1 MSYSPQ
7 SGMAGQ
13 PSNTEAN
20 PPVVGKLLIVDD
32 VADNR
37 AILTRRFQRRGFEI
51 VEADC
56 GAEALRLIGE
66 QTFDCVLLDVMM
78 PGMDGTEALRRIREK
93 FAASLL
99 PVIMVTAKSQSDD
112 VVGALKLGANDYVT
126 KPVDFSVA
134 LARVNSQIDR
144 RRAELELLETNKSLL
159 SEKSDLQQRI
169 VERSAKLL
177 QAKVEIEEAVARR
190 TATEDRFTY
199 LAHHDMLTGLPNRFA
214 FDGKLKASQQFA
226 EESHSQISLL
236 FIDLDGFKNVN
247 DTLGHAIGDKLLK
260 QVGDRLTEV
269 AGEKDFCARLGGDE
283 FAIIHVSEDADK
295 TAVQLANKI
304 IAALKGAHA
313 IDTYQVLIGASVGIA
328 TLSPGEKDTSAL
340 LKHADLAMYRA
351 KADGRGIYRV
361 FEPEM
366 AVLAE
371 IRRKLE
377 FDMREATENG
387 DFELYYQPIVD
398 LRSRKVMGFEALMR
412 WSHPTRGSVS
422 PAEFIPLAEE
432 TGLIVQLGEWAIR
445 RACADA
451 AKWPGNLRVAVNLSP
466 VQFRDTNLPTVVVD
480 ALSSS
485 GLPANQLELEITE
498 GIMLGKNMQNVLT
511 LEKLRDLGVR
521 ISIDDFGTGFS
532 GLGYLRAFPFDK
544 VKIDQ
549 SFVREMDSNL
559 ESMAIIRASIG
570 LGSNLGMCITAEG
583 VESLAQCHELQKEGC
598 TEVQGFLFGE
608 ATPSSDVVRLIEE
621 IERRSDLQC
630 LRPLPSLPPGRDAA

>member
-7 SGMAGQ
+7 SGMARQ

-20 PPVVGKLLIVDD
+20 PPVVGRLLIVDD

-99 PVIMVTAKSQSDD
+99 PVIMVTAKSQSED
-112 VVGALKLGANDYVT
+112 VVEALKLGANDYVT

-177 QAKVEIEEAVARR
+177 QAKVEIEQAVARR
-190 TATEDRFTY
+190 TASEDRITY

-247 DTLGHAIGDKLLK
+247 DTLGHGIGDKLLK
-260 QVGDRLTEV
+260 QVADRLREV

-283 FAIIHVSEDADK
+283 FAIIHVSKDALN
-295 TAVQLANKI
+295 TAVQLAEKI
-304 IAALKGAHA
+304 IATLSGAHDLDA
-313 IDTYQVLIGASVGIA
+313 SQVFIGASVGIA
-328 TLSPGEKDTSAL
+328 TLSAGDKDTSVL
-340 LKHADLAMYRA
+340 LRRADLAMYRA
-351 KADGRGIYRV
+351 KAEGRGTYRV

-371 IRRKLE
+371 LRRKFE
-377 FDMREATENG
+377 TDMREATENG
-387 DFELYYQPIVD
+387 AFELYYQPIVD
-398 LRSRKVMGFEALMR
+398 LKSGKVMGLEALMR
-412 WSHPTRGSVS
+412 WSHGTRGSVS

-485 GLPANQLELEITE
+485 GLPANRLELEITE
-498 GIMLGKNMQNVLT
+498 GVMLGNNMQNVLT

-544 VKIDQ
+544 VKLDQ

-583 VESLAQCHELQKEGC
+583 VESLDQCDELLKEGC
-598 TEVQGFLFGE
+598 TEVQGFLFGQ
-608 ATPSSDVVRLIEE
+608 ARPNSDVVGMIEE
-621 IERRSDLQC
+621 IERRTDLQC
-630 LRPLPSLPPGRDAA
+630 LRPSPSIRPGRAA

>member
-7 SGMAGQ
+7 SGMARQ

-20 PPVVGKLLIVDD
+20 PPVVGRLLIVDD

-99 PVIMVTAKSQSDD
+99 PVIMVTAKSQSED
-112 VVGALKLGANDYVT
+112 VVEALKLGANDYIT

-177 QAKVEIEEAVARR
+177 QAKAEIEQAVARR
-190 TATEDRFTY
+190 TASEDRITY

-247 DTLGHAIGDKLLK
+247 DTLGHGIGDKLLK
-260 QVGDRLTEV
+260 QVADRLREV

-283 FAIIHVSEDADK
+283 FAIIHVSKDALN
-295 TAVQLANKI
+295 TAVQLAEKI
-304 IAALKGAHA
+304 IATLSGAHDLDA
-313 IDTYQVLIGASVGIA
+313 SQVFIGASVGIA
-328 TLSPGEKDTSAL
+328 TLSAGDKDTSVL
-340 LKHADLAMYRA
+340 LRRADLAMYRA
-351 KADGRGIYRV
+351 KAEGRGTYRV

-371 IRRKLE
+371 LRRKFE
-377 FDMREATENG
+377 TDMREATENG
-387 DFELYYQPIVD
+387 AFELYYQPIVD
-398 LRSRKVMGFEALMR
+398 LKSGKVMGLEALMR
-412 WSHPTRGSVS
+412 WSHGTRGSVS

-485 GLPANQLELEITE
+485 GLPANRLELEITE
-498 GIMLGKNMQNVLT
+498 GVMLGNNMQNVLT

-583 VESLAQCHELQKEGC
+583 VESLDQCDELLKEGC
-598 TEVQGFLFGE
+598 TEVQGFLFGQ
-608 ATPSSDVVRLIEE
+608 ARPNSDVVGMIEE
-621 IERRSDLQC
+621 IERRTDLQC
-630 LRPLPSLPPGRDAA
+630 LRPLPSIRPGRAA

>member
-1 MSYSPQ
+1 
-7 SGMAGQ
+7 MARQ

-20 PPVVGKLLIVDD
+20 PPVVGRLLIVDD

-99 PVIMVTAKSQSDD
+99 PVIMVTAKSQSED
-112 VVGALKLGANDYVT
+112 VVEALKLGANDYVT

-177 QAKVEIEEAVARR
+177 QAKVEIEQAVARR
-190 TATEDRFTY
+190 TASEDRITY

-247 DTLGHAIGDKLLK
+247 DTLGHGIGDKLLK
-260 QVGDRLTEV
+260 QVADRLREV

-283 FAIIHVSEDADK
+283 FAIIHVSKDALN
-295 TAVQLANKI
+295 TAVQLAEKI
-304 IAALKGAHA
+304 IATLSGAHDLDA
-313 IDTYQVLIGASVGIA
+313 SQVFIGASVGIA
-328 TLSPGEKDTSAL
+328 TLSAGDKDTSVL
-340 LKHADLAMYRA
+340 LRRADLAMYRA
-351 KADGRGIYRV
+351 KAEGRGTYRV

-371 IRRKLE
+371 LRRKFE
-377 FDMREATENG
+377 TDMREATENG
-387 DFELYYQPIVD
+387 AFELYYQPIVD
-398 LRSRKVMGFEALMR
+398 LKSGKVMGLEALMR
-412 WSHPTRGSVS
+412 WSHGTRGSVS

-485 GLPANQLELEITE
+485 GLPANRLELEITE
-498 GIMLGKNMQNVLT
+498 GVMLGNNMQNVLT

-544 VKIDQ
+544 VKLDQ

-583 VESLAQCHELQKEGC
+583 VESLDQCDELLKEGC
-598 TEVQGFLFGE
+598 TEVQGFLFGQ
-608 ATPSSDVVRLIEE
+608 ARPNSDVVGMIEE
-621 IERRSDLQC
+621 IERRTDLQC
-630 LRPLPSLPPGRDAA
+630 LRPSPSIRPGRAA

>member
-7 SGMAGQ
+7 SDMARQ

-20 PPVVGKLLIVDD
+20 PPVVGRLLIVDD

-177 QAKVEIEEAVARR
+177 QAKVEIEQAVARR
-190 TATEDRFTY
+190 TASEDRITY

-247 DTLGHAIGDKLLK
+247 DTLGHGIGDKLLK
-260 QVGDRLTEV
+260 QVADRLREV

-283 FAIIHVSEDADK
+283 FAIIHVSKDALN
-295 TAVQLANKI
+295 TAVQLAEKI
-304 IAALKGAHA
+304 IATLSGAHDLDA
-313 IDTYQVLIGASVGIA
+313 SQVFIGASVGIA
-328 TLSPGEKDTSAL
+328 TLSVGDKDTSVL
-340 LKHADLAMYRA
+340 LRRADLAMYRA
-351 KADGRGIYRV
+351 KAEGRGTYRL

-371 IRRKLE
+371 LRRKFE
-377 FDMREATENG
+377 TDMREATENG
-387 DFELYYQPIVD
+387 AFELYYQPIVD
-398 LRSRKVMGFEALMR
+398 LKSGKVMGLEALMR
-412 WSHPTRGSVS
+412 WSHGTRGSVS

-485 GLPANQLELEITE
+485 GLPANRLELEITE
-498 GIMLGKNMQNVLT
+498 GVMLGNNMQNVLT

-532 GLGYLRAFPFDK
+532 GLGYLRAFPFDR
-544 VKIDQ
+544 VKLDQ

-583 VESLAQCHELQKEGC
+583 VESLDQCDELLKEGC
-598 TEVQGFLFGE
+598 TEVQGFLFGQ
-608 ATPSSDVVRLIEE
+608 ARPNSDVVGMIEE
-621 IERRSDLQC
+621 IERRTDLQC
-630 LRPLPSLPPGRDAA
+630 LRPSPSIRPGRAA